1 MSHLLDDDDDLPR
14 RRGDREVT
22 LSTGAILGI
31 FFGLTLVCGFFF
43 AFGYNMGHK
52 ASPALVATSADSTD
66 NYTSASAAYSSSKP
80 SAGSPVS
87 QPVASSTAGSTD
99 NVVGPPHSAVQLKP
113 EAFPVATPV
122 PPETAIEQTT
132 PTAQEP
138 SIALPAH
145 NTPGVAPGGTFVV
158 QVAAVS
164 HQEDADL
171 LVSSLQKK
179 GYAVAARNEAG
190 DKLVHVQVGPFNNHS
205 DADAMKLRLQ
215 GDGFHAMIKQ
225 L

>member
-1 MSHLLDDDDDLPR
+1 M
-14 RRGDREVT
+14 
-22 LSTGAILGI
+22 
-31 FFGLTLVCGFFF
+31 
-43 AFGYNMGHK
+43 
-52 ASPALVATSADSTD
+52 
-66 NYTSASAAYSSSKP
+66 
-80 SAGSPVS
+80 
-87 QPVASSTAGSTD
+87 
-99 NVVGPPHSAVQLKP
+99 
-113 EAFPVATPV
+113 
-122 PPETAIEQTT
+122 
-132 PTAQEP
+132 
-138 SIALPAH
+138 
-145 NTPGVAPGGTFVV
+145 

-190 DKLVHVQVGPFNNHS
+190 DKLVHVQVGPFNDHK

>member
-14 RRGDREVT
+14 QRGDREVT

-31 FFGLTLVCGFFF
+31 FFGLTLLCGFFF

-52 ASPALVATSADSTD
+52 ASPALAASSGDASDS
-66 NYTSASAAYSSSKP
+66 YTSASAAYSSSPKP
-80 SAGSPVS
+80 SAGSPIGQS
-87 QPVASSTAGSTD
+87 SINSSTSDSGA
-99 NVVGPPHSAVQLKP
+99 NVVGVPPRSVGVPKVDTATTTISKQAVAEEPFEKP
-113 EAFPVATPV
+113 SPV
-122 PPETAIEQTT
+122 PM
-132 PTAQEP
+132 
-138 SIALPAH
+138 PAPARA
-145 NTPGVAPGGTFVV
+145 TGGLTGGTFVV

-164 HQEDADL
+164 HQEDAEL

-179 GYAVAARNEAG
+179 GYAVAARNEPG
-190 DKLVHVQVGPFNNHS
+190 DKLVHVQVGPFNDHKA
-205 DADAMKLRLQ
+205 ADAMKDRLQ

>member
-14 RRGDREVT
+14 HRGDREVT

-31 FFGLTLVCGFFF
+31 FFGLTLLCGFFF

-52 ASPALVATSADSTD
+52 ASPALAATAGDASD

-80 SAGSPVS
+80 SAGSPLGQPAASTVTPGITENVAGAPPRGNAAPKSETTVPAAPLTRETVLEDTAKVS
-87 QPVASSTAGSTD
+87 SSAPAS
-99 NVVGPPHSAVQLKP
+99 VIHSAP
-113 EAFPVATPV
+113 YSSA
-122 PPETAIEQTT
+122 
-132 PTAQEP
+132 
-138 SIALPAH
+138 
-145 NTPGVAPGGTFVV
+145 GTFVV

-190 DKLVHVQVGPFNNHS
+190 DKLVHVQVGPFSDHK

>member
-14 RRGDREVT
+14 ARGDREVT

-31 FFGLTLVCGFFF
+31 FFGLTLICGFFF

-52 ASPALVATSADSTD
+52 ASASLPSTASDASDS
-66 NYTSASAAYSSSKP
+66 YTSANAAYSSSSSKP
-80 SAGSPVS
+80 SAGSPIS
-87 QPVASSTAGSTD
+87 QPSIGTPSPSGGVDVVGTPPSSSSVPKTGSLQTGMKPAAADDAPRTTVPTPAPAPRMIPASS
-99 NVVGPPHSAVQLKP
+99 
-113 EAFPVATPV
+113 
-122 PPETAIEQTT
+122 
-132 PTAQEP
+132 
-138 SIALPAH
+138 
-145 NTPGVAPGGTFVV
+145 GGTFVV

-179 GYAVAARNEAG
+179 GYSVAARNEAG
-190 DKLVHVQVGPFNNHS
+190 DKLVHVQVGPFNDHK
-205 DADAMKLRLQ
+205 DADAMKERLQ